1 MKRTRLFHPLPRL
14 TLTSLRT
21 LLAVAL
27 FIQLLNA
34 CYKDTEDYGDY
45 NVGDSLVVVPELY
58 QPSTDSVEYYWDEA
72 KIATEHAMPFALR
85 MKLERR
91 HLGSHRIMYR
101 CYRGNTYRG
110 QSRQITVEP

>member
-1 MKRTRLFHPLPRL
+1 MRRLFYRLPRL
-14 TLTSLRT
+14 RLPRKRIL
-21 LLAVAL
+21 VAAAL
-27 FIQLLNA
+27 MIQLLNA
-34 CYKDTEDYGDY
+34 CYKDEGDAGDY